1 MEQQP
6 FKCFLFVILLNID
19 GLQHMQHVDIGL
31 LTVDQT
37 LTLATN
43 LLGAKSSTGQIR
55 TNKGLHPTS

>member
-43 LLGAKSSTGQIR
+43 LLGAKSSTGQTR